1 MYKRMCHTR
10 EPLSLPHISALFASA
25 DFPWWVAGGYAIE
38 LAVGQPFREHE
49 NMDVLILRR
58 DQTALRRLLAE
69 WDCRPVDPEGLLRS
83 WAPDAIQPP
92 HVHDVW
98 CREGTDAPW
107 RFSLLI
113 DEADGDMWY
122 ARRDSTVRKPLA
134 DLTARQPGT
143 PPFLAPDIQ
152 LYHKAKHLRA
162 KDEQD
167 LNMALPILTARQRRW
182 LAEAVYRTY
191 GAEHPWLARIDG

>member
-1 MYKRMCHTR
+1 MGG
-10 EPLSLPHISALFASA
+10 
-25 DFPWWVAGGYAIE
+25 GGYAIA
-38 LAVGQPFREHE
+38 LDVGQPFREHE
-49 NMDVLILRR
+49 NMDVSSGDVTGSL
-58 DQTALRRLLAE
+58 ARLLAE
-69 WDCRPVDPEGLLRS
+69 WDCRPVDPEGLFRS
-83 WAPDAIQPP
+83 WAPDAILPL

-167 LNMALPILTARQRRW
+167 LDMALPILTARQRTW
-182 LAEAVYRTY
+182 LAERFTGLRR
-191 GAEHPWLARIDG
+191 GAPVAARIDG